1 MAPPTDKE
9 SPQGRTR
16 RGSGPLCLQQK
27 KIGQDATV
35 RVFAGHSEISRL
47 GRDDV
52 TVRPVKTLKTLND
65 VHCRNTIPIDNQY
78 YVPATP
84 PFQCTNAS
92 VMRSIYSPRR
102 QGGAKHQEAKRKQ
115 GCEERE
121 EEAANAA
128 QDNGFGKREKTEK
141 EKTERMEVMHQTK
154 TVIAVQSK

>member
-78 YVPATP
+78 CVPATP

-92 VMRSIYSPRR
+92 VMRSIYPPRR
-102 QGGAKHQEAKRKQ
+102 QGERSTKKQRESRVVRRGRRKQQTQRKTTGSGSAKKRRKKKRKVW
-115 GCEERE
+115 
-121 EEAANAA
+121 
-128 QDNGFGKREKTEK
+128 K
-141 EKTERMEVMHQTK
+141 
-154 TVIAVQSK
+154 